1 MNTINRIAFSIVPSI
16 ALVFGMAACQK
27 QTVVPVAQSESVAA
41 IATTVSAPGAPKAL
55 TDSAENAE
63 VTYDAVKV
71 GNWAEAIAR
80 VGLLQ
85 ESTAAYPDL
94 ATPAATLA
102 IHVRAH
108 DRLEAMTVANEITR
122 QANELLRTY
131 PAATPVDV
139 AMLDYEGRQLE
150 IAAGRNSLPVLKDT
164 TKQIRQTW
172 DEVRPQVINHGGTAE
187 SSAFDTLVAQ
197 LEQAKS
203 TAEYQRIAA
212 SILNDVDLLEAVFTK
227 TPQPAA

>member
-1 MNTINRIAFSIVPSI
+1 MNTITRIAFSIVPSI
-16 ALVFGMAACQK
+16 ALMFEMAACQK
-27 QTVVPVAQSESVAA
+27 QTVVPVTQSESAAVAT
-41 IATTVSAPGAPKAL
+41 TTVSTPAAPRAL

-63 VTYDAVKV
+63 VIYDSAKA
-71 GNWAEAIAR
+71 GNWADATAR
-80 VGLLQ
+80 AGLLQ
-85 ESTAAYPDL
+85 QSAAAYPEL
-94 ATPAATLA
+94 ARPAATLA
-102 IHVRAH
+102 IHVTAH

-172 DEVRPQVINHGGTAE
+172 DEVRPQVINRGGTAE
-187 SSAFDTLVAQ
+187 SSAFETLVAQ
-197 LEQAKS
+197 LEHANS
-203 TAEYQRIAA
+203 IAEYKQIAA
-212 SILNDVDLLEAVFTK
+212 SILNDVDLLEAVFTENA
-227 TPQPAA
+227 QPTA